1 MAAGDRFG
9 DAIAQDIVAEINRTQ
24 GADGTPLTPGKTTLA
39 DLAAYRAV
47 ERDPVCLLYRVN
59 WVCGMGAPSSGG
71 LAVAQTLGILE
82 NFALE
87 PLKPTAIDLEGGKPT
102 VQGVHLVAEA
112 ERLAYADRNKYVA
125 DTDFVPLPGS
135 GVATM
140 LDKAY
145 LAQRAA
151 LIRSTAS
158 LGTAPPGNLG
168 PTGVGSDAA
177 PGGAG
182 TSHVS
187 IVDRQGNVVSMTTTV
202 ESGFGAFRVVRGFV
216 LNNELTDFS
225 AAPSD
230 ANGPIA
236 NRVQPGKR
244 PLSSM
249 APTLVFARAADGSR
263 GDFAM
268 ATGSPGGATII
279 QYVVKTLVGVLDW
292 GLDAQQATNLVNFGS
307 SNGPTT
313 NVGGEHPAITLG
325 ADNTGSGDP
334 LVSGLRA
341 LGHTVNV
348 AAQSSG
354 VGTIVRSNIGGAP
367 SFTGGADPRR
377 EGLVLGDSFVAAP

>member
-1 MAAGDRFG
+1 M
-9 DAIAQDIVAEINRTQ
+9 
-24 GADGTPLTPGKTTLA
+24 
-39 DLAAYRAV
+39 

-71 LAVAQTLGILE
+71 LAVTQTLGILE
-82 NFALE
+82 NFDLAS
-87 PLKPTAIDLEGGKPT
+87 LKPSAIDLEGGKPT

-125 DTDFVPLPGS
+125 DTAFVPLPGS
-135 GVATM
+135 GVATL
-140 LDKAY
+140 LDKGY

-151 LIRSTAS
+151 LIRTTAS
-158 LGTAPPGNLG
+158 LGTAPAGNLG
-168 PTGVGSDAA
+168 PTSVGTDASS
-177 PGGAG
+177 GGAG

-187 IVDRQGNVVSMTTTV
+187 IVDRLGNVVSMTTTV

-244 PLSSM
+244 PRSSM
-249 APTLVFARAADGSR
+249 APTLVFARAADGGR
-263 GDFAM
+263 GDFTM

-292 GLDAQQATNLVNFGS
+292 GLDAQQAINLVNFGS

-313 NVGGEHPAITLG
+313 NVGGEHPAIVLG
-325 ADNTGSGDP
+325 ADNTGSGDS

-348 AAQSSG
+348 NAQSSG
-354 VGTIVRSNIGGAP
+354 AGTILRSNIGGAP

-377 EGLVLGDSFVAAP
+377 EGLVLGDTFVAAP